1 MVTYQKEISL
11 IQEILRSNPRGMT
24 VTDIA
29 RKMKLNRNSVAK
41 YLDIMRISGMV
52 ELITFGPA
60 KVFFPSRRIPIATLL
75 ESITDYLFI
84 LDKELKIVF
93 ITNALLFLLNQD
105 REAIIGERLRYTSL
119 QYLQSLPEFSTSLH
133 QVLEGKPVEA
143 IPFLGENDTV
153 TSHLSL
159 IPITF
164 EDGNH
169 GVSIRVKPVLPT
181 ETMGFFNKNEDELKR
196 FFSGESK
203 DQD

>member
-1 MVTYQKEISL
+1 MATYQKEISL
-11 IQEILRSNPRGMT
+11 IQEILRSNPKGMT
-24 VTDIA
+24 VTDIS

-52 ELITFGPA
+52 ELVTFGPA

-93 ITNALLFLLNQD
+93 VTNSLLFLLNQKRD
-105 REAIIGERLRYTSL
+105 TLIGERLRYTSL
-119 QYLQSLPEFSTSLH
+119 HQLHSLPEFSTKLH
-133 QVLEGKPVEA
+133 HVLDGRPVED
-143 IPFLGENDTV
+143 IKLLGENDNI

-169 GVSIRVKPVLPT
+169 GVSILFKPVLPT
-181 ETMGFFNKNEDELKR
+181 ETTHLLQQNEDELKR
-196 FFSGESK
+196 FFLGEPK
-203 DQD
+203 E